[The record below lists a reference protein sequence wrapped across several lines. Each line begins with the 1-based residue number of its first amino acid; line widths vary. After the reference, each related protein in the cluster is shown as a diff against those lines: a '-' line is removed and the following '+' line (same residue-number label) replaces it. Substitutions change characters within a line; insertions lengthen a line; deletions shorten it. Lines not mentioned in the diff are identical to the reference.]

1 LRKSNE
7 SKGKTKMV
15 MRKDAKKEK
24 VLYFFEMG
32 KKIGRG
38 DSNHNL
44 LDQWKY
50 PTCGSKGRMRFGTL
64 KRGKR

>member
-1 LRKSNE
+1 
-7 SKGKTKMV
+7 MV